1 MYSDIV
7 KDLKKILEA
16 LNDPKLS
23 ENDIAQLKYYL
34 DKIEDKSNE
43 ILSIKDLNK
52 EYTEKEDL
60 QKQKSFNGLSASEW
74 ARSSKNV
81 WNDLSSPRN
90 TKHLVHGATYSLK
103 LAERVIKNYS
113 KEGDLVFDPFLE

>member
-60 QKQKSFNGLSASEW
+60 QNKNLSMVLVLLNG
-74 ARSSKNV
+74 
-81 WNDLSSPRN
+81 
-90 TKHLVHGATYSLK
+90 
-103 LAERVIKNYS
+103 RVQVKMFGMI
-113 KEGDLVFDPFLE
+113 